1 MLWIIHEKNKALRFP
16 PRQRA
21 REISVYGR
29 QRFTLMF
36 QLGASAGLLILALIV
51 LNGLHL
57 WRTYHEALARSQAN
71 TANLTQALTQHASDT
86 FVQAEATLEELA
98 QTISQQGMAAN
109 QRPFLHRLFQ
119 DKTHGL
125 EQIDAISLYDS
136 LGHML
141 VTAAQKLP
149 AMNDFSDRDYFIYH
163 RDHPDLT
170 IHIGRVI
177 RSRMT
182 HELIL
187 PLSRRLNNPD
197 GSFAGVLLESVM
209 ISHFRNFYTKF
220 IISDDSTLMMLL
232 NNGTVLYRHPYDEK
246 VIGTTI
252 ADSPLFKDN
261 IRQNQSGTVHSA
273 LANDPQAMVYSYE
286 HLKQFPVIITSG
298 ISMDQAL
305 SDWRHDALSHAA
317 MTLVFVLMISLTCLV
332 LMRQLRGR
340 MRIELELVHAQ
351 QELRKLNASLEKLA
365 RSDGLTGLYNR
376 RHFDLVFNNEFKRAI
391 EYRRPLGLILLDVDF
406 FKQYNDIYGH
416 VAGDECLRL
425 IGRTLLAL
433 PLRQRDLVARYGG
446 EEFIVLLP
454 ETDKTSALAVA
465 GRIHEQIAR
474 LNIRHRGS
482 PVGSIS
488 ASIGIYVG
496 LPIVDVDTPSKLVV
510 RVDAALYEAK
520 RQGRNRICEA

>member
-1 MLWIIHEKNKALRFP
+1 MRKIRPFGS

-21 REISVYGR
+21 REYSVYGR

-36 QLGASAGLLILALIV
+36 QLGASATLLILALIL

-57 WRTYHEALARSQAN
+57 WRTYHQALARSEAN

-86 FVQAEATLEELA
+86 FVQAEATLEEL
-98 QTISQQGMAAN
+98 TEIINQQGLTSEKL
-109 QRPFLHRLFQ
+109 PGLHRLFQ
-119 DKTHGL
+119 EKTHGL
-125 EQIDAISLYDS
+125 QQIDAISFYNA
-136 LGHML
+136 LGRMV
-141 VTAAQKLP
+141 VTAADTLP
-149 AMNDFSDRDYFIYH
+149 SVNDFSDRDYFIYH
-163 RDHPDLT
+163 RDHADLT
-170 IHIGRVI
+170 IRIGQVI

-209 ISHFRNFYTKF
+209 ISHFRHFYTKF

-232 NNGTVLYRHPYDEK
+232 NNGTVLYRHPYNEK

-261 IRQNQSGTVHSA
+261 IRQNQSGTVNSA
-273 LANDPQAMVYSYE
+273 LSNDPQSMVYSYA

-298 ISMDQAL
+298 VTMDQAL
-305 SDWRHDALSHAA
+305 ADWRRDAFSHAA
-317 MTLVFVLMISLTCLV
+317 MTLIFVLMISLTCLL
-332 LMRQLRGR
+332 LMRQVRAR
-340 MRIELELVHAQ
+340 MRIELELIHAQ
-351 QELRKLNASLEKLA
+351 QELRKLNTSLEKLA

-376 RHFDLVFNNEFKRAI
+376 RHFDLVFKNEFKRAI
-391 EYRRPLGLILLDVDF
+391 EYHRPLGLILLDIDF

-416 VAGDECLRL
+416 VAGDECLQL
-425 IGRTLLAL
+425 IGNALLEL

-454 ETDKTSALAVA
+454 ETDKNGALAVA
-465 GRIHEQIAR
+465 SRIHDRIGQLEIQ
-474 LNIRHRGS
+474 HRGS

-496 LPIVDVDTPSKLVV
+496 LPIINVDTPSKLVV
-510 RVDAALYEAK
+510 RVDGALYEAK
-520 RQGRNRICEA
+520 RRGRNRICEA